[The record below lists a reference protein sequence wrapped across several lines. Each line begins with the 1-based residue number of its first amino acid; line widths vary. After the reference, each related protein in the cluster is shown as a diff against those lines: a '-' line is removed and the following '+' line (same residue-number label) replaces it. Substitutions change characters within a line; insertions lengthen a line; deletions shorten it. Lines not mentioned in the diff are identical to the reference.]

1 MLIFRGIIHFFGDVF
16 VMQTQ
21 IRFENHFCWGSTNLS
36 WNHNHVETLKINL
49 KPLKPFLFSGD
60 SIHQTTCFSRTES
73 RRGFRRSESEPWTD
87 RCSFRRKNASLE
99 REKVHWAMKEGPN
112 WLFRIFLG
120 MKSYP
125 VMWGVFH
132 KPFVTSI
139 PLNDQYYG
147 KYPSV
152 FFAQVSWPLKSLAT
166 LRTYRPCVIQA
177 HPLFQWWLGM
187 AELCL
192 KRKNPSKAPILL
204 LMGEI
209 LHQLIGSLS
218 HYLPGCYTS
227 KVVAWASTVGR

>member
-1 MLIFRGIIHFFGDVF
+1 MIPSTKQHVFPGQKAEGASEDQNQSPERIVAAFGEKMRVLKEKRYMEQWKKGPTGCLGYF
-16 VMQTQ
+16 WGWNPTQ
-21 IRFENHFCWGSTNLS
+21 LCGEYF
-36 WNHNHVETLKINL
+36 INRY
-49 KPLKPFLFSGD
+49 KH
-60 SIHQTTCFSRTES
+60 SIKRPVL
-73 RRGFRRSESEPWTD
+73 RKVSE
-87 RCSFRRKNASLE
+87 C
-99 REKVHWAMKEGPN
+99 
-112 WLFRIFLG
+112 
-120 MKSYP
+120 
-125 VMWGVFH
+125 
-132 KPFVTSI
+132 
-139 PLNDQYYG
+139 
-147 KYPSV
+147 